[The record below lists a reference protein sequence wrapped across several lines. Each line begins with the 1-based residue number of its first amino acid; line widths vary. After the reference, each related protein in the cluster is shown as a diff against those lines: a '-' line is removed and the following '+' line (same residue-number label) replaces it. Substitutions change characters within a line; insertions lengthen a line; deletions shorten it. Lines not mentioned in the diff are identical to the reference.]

1 MRVFLGGAGNVLPR
15 LFHFVSIGDNLS
27 PFFYLEIF
35 MSEQLLLN
43 ALVYLGRM
51 SEPNC
56 GEIEHYLCDEEIEHL
71 RRAMRPADNA
81 YFQSVLDATR

>member
-1 MRVFLGGAGNVLPR
+1 
-15 LFHFVSIGDNLS
+15 
-27 PFFYLEIF
+27 